1 MCNFVIASLLRVKFN
16 TACPFITN
24 LRALQSMLTHL
35 TISDFALV
43 QHLDLQFERG
53 MTVVSGETGAGK
65 SIMLDALALTLGD
78 RADINLI
85 ASGKDRAEIHSTFD
99 LAGIDSA
106 VSWLGERELIDDD
119 NIVIMRRVINRDGR
133 SRGFINGV
141 PSRLADMKT
150 LGNLLIDIH
159 SQHEHQSLLK
169 KETHRRLL
177 DEYGNLE
184 ADADSLKA
192 VFSTFKTCQSKLD
205 QLTGDNQE
213 QSARLQL
220 LTYQAAELAQL
231 DLQAGETGSLELE
244 QKQLANAETT
254 VQQCQQ
260 ALLLCNADG
269 VPEGE
274 PEREA
279 DVLVS
284 LARAISLISNI
295 DDDRLQPIMDL
306 LSSGLIQIEEATHDL
321 EHYIQACEINPNR
334 LSEVE
339 KRLDAIY
346 NVARKHRVDPSQIPG
361 LAISVTQELAA
372 IGNIEEDID
381 RLNLELDSLKT
392 RYQRLAT
399 KLGKSRRKAALI
411 LEKEVSE
418 KLTELGMSGARFQ
431 ISLLSV
437 PAGELTANG
446 LEEIEF
452 QISTNPGQKPG
463 SLSKIASGGELSRI
477 SLAIQVV
484 TAHTSNVPTL
494 VFDEVDVG
502 IGGAIA
508 EVVGRLLRELGK
520 NAQNIC
526 VTHLAQVAAQGH
538 QHFKVDKNTA
548 ESVSTTVIV
557 PLSEKEKVE
566 EIARMLG
573 GIELTD
579 QSLAHAAEMFTT
591 SQK

>member
-1 MCNFVIASLLRVKFN
+1 
-16 TACPFITN
+16 
-24 LRALQSMLTHL
+24 MLTHL

-53 MTVVSGETGAGK
+53 MSVVSGETGAGK

-99 LAGIDSA
+99 LAGIEGA
-106 VSWLGERELIDDD
+106 VSWLNERELIDDD
-119 NIVIMRRVINRDGR
+119 NIVIMRRVITRDGR

-141 PSRLADMKT
+141 PSRLGDMKT

-169 KETHRRLL
+169 KDTHRRLL
-177 DEYGNLE
+177 DEYGNSRG
-184 ADADSLKA
+184 DADKLKA
-192 VFSTFKTCQSKLD
+192 LFSTFKTCQTNLD
-205 QLTGDNQE
+205 LLTRDNQE

-231 DLQAGETGSLELE
+231 DLQDGETGTLELE

-260 ALLLCNADG
+260 ALLLCNSDQD
-269 VPEGE
+269 
-274 PEREA
+274 A

-284 LARAISLISNI
+284 LTRAISLISNI
-295 DDDRLQPIMDL
+295 DDDRLHPIIEL

-321 EHYIQACEINPNR
+321 EHYVQGCEINPNR
-334 LSEVE
+334 LLEVE
-339 KRLDAIY
+339 KRLDTIY
-346 NVARKHRVDPSQIPG
+346 DIARKHRIEASQIPG
-361 LAISVTQELAA
+361 LAISVNQELNS

-381 RLNLELDSLKT
+381 RLNLELDTLKT
-392 RYQRLAT
+392 GYQKLAT
-399 KLGKSRRKAALI
+399 KLTKSRRKAALN
-411 LEKEVSE
+411 LGKKVSD
-418 KLTELGMSGARFQ
+418 KLSELGMSGAQFQ

-437 PAGELTANG
+437 PAGELTVNG

-452 QISTNPGQKPG
+452 QIGTNPGQKPG
-463 SLSKIASGGELSRI
+463 PLSKIASGGELSRI

-520 NAQNIC
+520 NAQIIC

-538 QHFKVDKNTA
+538 QHLKVDKHND
-548 ESVSTTVIV
+548 ESGTNTVIES
-557 PLSEKEKVE
+557 LSEKEKVE

-579 QSLAHAAEMFTT
+579 QSLAHAEEMFIT

>member
-1 MCNFVIASLLRVKFN
+1 
-16 TACPFITN
+16 
-24 LRALQSMLTHL
+24 MLTHL

-85 ASGKDRAEIHSTFD
+85 ASGKNRTEIHSTFD

-106 VSWLGERELIDDD
+106 VSWLSERELVDDD
-119 NIVIMRRVINRDGR
+119 NIVILRRVITRDGR

-141 PSRLADMKT
+141 PSRLSDMKT

-169 KETHRRLL
+169 KDTHRRLL
-177 DEYGNLE
+177 DEYGNLKS
-184 ADADSLKA
+184 DADSLKA
-192 VFSTFKTCQSKLD
+192 LFVTFKTCQAKLD
-205 QLTGDNQE
+205 LLTGNNQE

-231 DLQAGETGSLELE
+231 DLQDGETGILELE

-254 VQQCQQ
+254 VQHCQQ
-260 ALLLCNADG
+260 ALLLCNSD
-269 VPEGE
+269 E
-274 PEREA
+274 EA

-284 LARAISLISNI
+284 LARAIGLISNI
-295 DDDRLQPIMDL
+295 DDDRLQPIIDL
-306 LSSGLIQIEEATHDL
+306 LSSGLIQIEEATADL
-321 EHYIQACEINPNR
+321 EHYVQTCEINPNR
-334 LSEVE
+334 LLQVE

-346 NVARKHRVDPSQIPG
+346 DIARKHRIDPSEILR
-361 LAISVTQELAA
+361 LAISVNQELAS

-381 RLNLELDSLKT
+381 RLNIELDTLKT
-392 RYQRLAT
+392 GFQKLAT

-411 LEKEVSE
+411 LEKEVSD
-418 KLTELGMSGARFQ
+418 KLNELGMAGAQFQ
-431 ISLLSV
+431 ISLLSF
-437 PAGELTANG
+437 PAGEFTANG
-446 LEEIEF
+446 LEDIEF

-463 SLSKIASGGELSRI
+463 PLSKIASGGELSRI
-477 SLAIQVV
+477 SLAIEVV
-484 TAHTSNVPTL
+484 TANTSNVPTL

-520 NAQNIC
+520 NAQIIC

-538 QHFKVDKNTA
+538 QHLKVGKHND
-548 ESVSTTVIV
+548 ESGTNTVIV
-557 PLSEKEKVE
+557 SLSEKDKVE

-579 QSLAHAAEMFTT
+579 QSLAHAEEMFIS

>member
-1 MCNFVIASLLRVKFN
+1 
-16 TACPFITN
+16 
-24 LRALQSMLTHL
+24 MLTHL

-184 ADADSLKA
+184 GDADSLKA
-192 VFSTFKTCQSKLD
+192 LFSTFKTCQSKLD

-254 VQQCQQ
+254 VQQGQQ
-260 ALLLCNADG
+260 ALLLCNAEGVPEG

-274 PEREA
+274 PEGKA
-279 DVLVS
+279 DVLAS
-284 LARAISLISNI
+284 LARAISLIANI

-346 NVARKHRVDPSQIPG
+346 NVARKHRIDPSQIPG
-361 LAISVTQELAA
+361 LAISVNQELAT

-381 RLNLELDSLKT
+381 QLNLELDSLKT

-418 KLTELGMSGARFQ
+418 KLNELGMSGARFQ

-437 PAGELTANG
+437 PAGQLTANG

-484 TAHTSNVPTL
+484 TANTSNVPTL

-502 IGGAIA
+502 IGGATA

-520 NAQNIC
+520 NAQIIC

-538 QHFKVDKNTA
+538 QHLKVDKHND
-548 ESVSTTVIV
+548 ESGSKTVIV
-557 PLSEKEKVE
+557 SLSEKEKVE

-579 QSLAHAAEMFTT
+579 QSLAHAEEMFVT